1 MERVIPTYDKNLNR
15 YNALESS
22 SIYFLLDLKERTGKV
37 EVSLKEGLEF
47 DFLLINYE
55 NVEEI
60 HFDVPANTSLNVA
73 SLMHFA
79 KKDLKFSADV
89 AQNSVL
95 TGYFADFITSD
106 CKADITINLN
116 GEGAVC
122 RWHLASLSE
131 KNEHKEFAV
140 NIYHNALNTYSK
152 MDNYGVVRDNAKLVF
167 AGIGKICNGM
177 HGSKAHQ
184 NAKIMVFDKL
194 SNGVA
199 KPVLKIDEN
208 DVEASHAAVVGKIN
222 DEHIFYLTSRGL
234 TEDEA
239 KRLITFGYLKP
250 IIKGFEDDEFKE
262 EIINLIEGKM

>member
-1 MERVIPTYDKNLNR
+1 MERLIPTYDKNLNR

-22 SIYFLLDLKERTGKV
+22 SKYFLLDLKERTGKV
-37 EVSLKEGLEF
+37 EVNLKEGQEF

-79 KKDLKFSADV
+79 KKDLKFSASV
-89 AQNSVL
+89 GQNGVI

-106 CKADITINLN
+106 CKGDICINLN

-167 AGIGKICNGM
+167 AGVGKICNGM

-194 SNGVA
+194 SNGIA

-250 IIKGFEDDEFKE
+250 IIKGFEDEEYKE

>member
-1 MERVIPTYDKNLNR
+1 MERLLPNYDKNLNR
-15 YNALESS
+15 YNVLESAS
-22 SIYFLLDLKERTGKV
+22 KFFLLDFKDREGKV
-37 EVSLKEGLEF
+37 EINIQEGTNF

-55 NVEEI
+55 KVQEI
-60 HFDVPANTSLNVA
+60 HFEVPANVTVNVA
-73 SLMHFA
+73 SLMHFD
-79 KKDLKFSADV
+79 KKDLKITANV
-89 AQNSVL
+89 AQNAVFS
-95 TGYFADFITSD
+95 GYFADFITSD

-116 GEGAVC
+116 GEGAIC
-122 RWHLASLSE
+122 RWHLASLTE

-167 AGIGKICNGM
+167 AGIGKIENGM

-184 NAKIMVFDKL
+184 NAKIMVFDKT

-250 IIKGFEDDEFKE
+250 IIKGFEDEEYKE
-262 EIINLIEGKM
+262 KIINLIEGKM

>member
-1 MERVIPTYDKNLNR
+1 MERIVPNYDKNLNR
-15 YNALESS
+15 YLVLESS
-22 SIYFLLDLKERTGKV
+22 SKYFLLDLKEKTGKI
-37 EVSLKEGLEF
+37 EIAIQDGLDF

-55 NVEEI
+55 NVEEV
-60 HFDVPANTSLNVA
+60 HFDVPENVNVNVA
-73 SLMHFA
+73 SLMHFD
-79 KKDLKFSADV
+79 KKDLKITADV
-89 AQNSVL
+89 AKNS
-95 TGYFADFITSD
+95 TFTTYFADFITSD
-106 CKADITINLN
+106 CKGDITVNLN
-116 GEGAVC
+116 GEGAIC
-122 RWHLASLSE
+122 RWHLASLTE

-152 MDNYGVVRDNAKLVF
+152 MDNYGVVRDEAKLVF
-167 AGIGKICNGM
+167 AGIGKISNGM

-184 NAKIMVFDKL
+184 NAKIMVFDKN
-194 SNGVA
+194 SNGIA

-250 IIKGFEDDEFKE
+250 IIKGFEDEEYKE

>member
-1 MERVIPTYDKNLNR
+1 MERLTPSYDKNLNR
-15 YNALESS
+15 YNVLESS
-22 SIYFLLDLKERTGKV
+22 SKYFLLDLKDKSGKV
-37 EVSLKEGLEF
+37 EISIKEGSDF

-55 NVEEI
+55 KVEEI
-60 HFDVPANTSLNVA
+60 HFDVPANVTINVA
-73 SLMHFA
+73 SLMHFD
-79 KKDLKFSADV
+79 KKEVKITADV
-89 AQNSVL
+89 AQNGVF

-106 CKADITINLN
+106 CKADITVNLN
-116 GEGAVC
+116 GEGAIC
-122 RWHLASLSE
+122 RWHLASLTE
-131 KNEHKEFAV
+131 KKQHKEFAV

-152 MDNYGVVRDNAKLVF
+152 MDNYGVVRDDAKLVF
-167 AGIGKICNGM
+167 AGISQIRNGM

-199 KPVLKIDEN
+199 KPILKIDEN

-234 TEDEA
+234 SEDEA

-250 IIKGFEDDEFKE
+250 IIKGFEDDEYKE

>member
-1 MERVIPTYDKNLNR
+1 MERVIPSYDKNQNK
-15 YNALESS
+15 YSVVDSS
-22 SIYFLLDLKERTGKV
+22 SKYFLLDLKDVTGKV
-37 EVSLKEGLEF
+37 EVNLKEGLEF

-60 HFDVPANTSLNVA
+60 HFDVPENSSLNVA

-79 KKDLKFSADV
+79 KKDVKFSADV
-89 AQNSVL
+89 AQNGAL

-106 CKADITINLN
+106 CKADIIVNLN
-116 GEGAVC
+116 GEGSVC
-122 RWHLASLSE
+122 RWHLASLCE
-131 KNEHKEFAV
+131 KNEHKQFAV

-167 AGIGKICNGM
+167 AGISQIRNGM

-184 NAKIMVFDKL
+184 NAKIMVFDKT

-199 KPVLKIDEN
+199 KPILKIDEN

-234 TEDEA
+234 SEDEA

-250 IIKGFEDDEFKE
+250 IIKGFEDEEYKE
-262 EIINLIEGKM
+262 EIIKLIEGKM